1 MTEKNDLAQL
11 WNDIVAARKEA
22 GNRMCEAFDES
33 LKAIGPREFCVVDEN
48 TDKELWSVTC
58 AEYPSRDGRKPRIYF
73 PIVETEIESASIRER
88 ETDRDVVMRATY
100 LDVDDQA
107 SVTIN
112 GDTRDEELYEVLMRA
127 ERGLFNILWP
137 EVDDD

>member
-1 MTEKNDLAQL
+1 
-11 WNDIVAARKEA
+11 
-22 GNRMCEAFDES
+22 MCEAFDES

-88 ETDRDVVMRATY
+88 ETDRDVVM
-100 LDVDDQA
+100 
-107 SVTIN
+107 
-112 GDTRDEELYEVLMRA
+112 DEELYEVLMRA